1 MDSLEPVNMNDTN
14 AGTSLGDTET
24 LHFYQANARS
34 YVAARPEELSP
45 DLLAFLPRLENGAS
59 ILELG
64 CGSGLD
70 AAEMERLGFSVVPTD
85 GSPSMAAIASER
97 LGRKVEVLRF
107 EDLADNEKYDA
118 VVACASLLH
127 VPLGGLPEVLR
138 RIWSSLKPGGWHF
151 ASFKTDGQATRDTH
165 GRYYNYLDRAAASA
179 AYAEAGSWRTMLFEN
194 YDGAGHFSAP
204 ARWLTVT
211 AQKCE

>member
-1 MDSLEPVNMNDTN
+1 MNDTN
-14 AGTSLGDTET
+14 TGTLHGDTET

-34 YVAARPEELSP
+34 YVAARPEEVSS
-45 DLLAFLPRLENGAS
+45 DLLAFLPRLKIGAS

-85 GSPSMAAIASER
+85 RSPSMATIASER

-107 EDLADNEKYDA
+107 EDLKDIERYDA

-127 VPLGGLPEVLR
+127 VPLAGLPEILR
-138 RIWSSLKPGGWHF
+138 RVWSSLKPGGWHF
-151 ASFKTDGQATRDTH
+151 ASFKTDGQVTRDNH
-165 GRYYNYLDRAAASA
+165 GRYYNYLDRTAATA
-179 AYAEAGSWRTMLFEN
+179 AYAEAGSWRTMLFKN
-194 YDGAGHFSAP
+194 YDGVGHFSAP
-204 ARWLTVT
+204 ARLLTVT
-211 AQKCE
+211 AQKSD